1 MSRRRTPGVEED
13 LVSEKRKAVADGSGR
28 SGAAEEHDGP
38 GDRPDDATPSS
49 PRTLGARAAVAA
61 VRWYQ
66 VWISPNLMP
75 SCRFVPS
82 CSAYA
87 VEALTVH
94 GAVRGLGLTVWRLM
108 RCAPW
113 HPGGWDPVPPR
124 RRPRRRGSEPTGTD
138 PDPGPAS
145 TDPSRT
151 EGL

>member
-1 MSRRRTPGVEED
+1 M
-13 LVSEKRKAVADGSGR
+13 SEK
-28 SGAAEEHDGP
+28 P
-38 GDRPDDATPSS
+38 
-49 PRTLGARAAVAA
+49 TLGARAAVAA

-75 SCRFVPS
+75 SCRFAPS

-94 GAVRGLGLTVWRLM
+94 GAIRGLGLTAWRLL

-124 RRPRRRGSEPTGTD
+124 RRPRRRGSEPTGT
-138 PDPGPAS
+138 GPEPTS

>member
-1 MSRRRTPGVEED
+1 MSRRD
-13 LVSEKRKAVADGSGR
+13 
-28 SGAAEEHDGP
+28 AEEEGTVSTEP
-38 GDRPDDATPSS
+38 VAPRPRS
-49 PRTLGARAAVAA
+49 LGARGAVAA

-75 SCRFVPS
+75 SCRFHPS

-87 VEALTVH
+87 VEALGVH
-94 GAVRGLGLTVWRLM
+94 GLIRGLGLTAWRLL

-124 RRPRRRGSEPTGTD
+124 RRRGPPSGEP
-138 PDPGPAS
+138 PDRAS

-151 EGL
+151 EGLTRGTDR

>member
-1 MSRRRTPGVEED
+1 MSRPRTPVVEED
-13 LVSEKRKAVADGSGR
+13 PVSEK
-28 SGAAEEHDGP
+28 P
-38 GDRPDDATPSS
+38 
-49 PRTLGARAAVAA
+49 TLGARAAVAA

-75 SCRFVPS
+75 SCRFAPS

-94 GAVRGLGLTVWRLM
+94 GAIRGLGLTAWRLL

-124 RRPRRRGSEPTGTD
+124 RRPRRRGSEPTGT
-138 PDPGPAS
+138 GPEPTS